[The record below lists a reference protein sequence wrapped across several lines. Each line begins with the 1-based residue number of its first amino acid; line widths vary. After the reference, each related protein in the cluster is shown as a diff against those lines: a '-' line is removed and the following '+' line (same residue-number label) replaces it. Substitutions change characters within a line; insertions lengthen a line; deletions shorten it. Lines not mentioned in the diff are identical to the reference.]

1 MYGLSLRGAESPTM
15 ILLPRREVLFMSEP
29 NVYRLNSKVV
39 ARSTEEWLTKRG
51 VTKEQIGQLVMLLQK
66 DYFPELT
73 LAECVVNV
81 EAVLS
86 KREVQNAVLTG
97 IQLDMLAEEGKLLP
111 PLQDMIAYD
120 EGLYG
125 CDEVLA
131 LSIVNV
137 YGSIGFTNFGYID
150 KFKPGVLKKLNDKNS
165 GQIHTFLDDI
175 VGAIA
180 AAASSRLAHRKQA
193 EREAAQEALDAGG
206 STD

>member
-1 MYGLSLRGAESPTM
+1 MYVCPAQVHDGGQRLRK
-15 ILLPRREVLFMSEP
+15 EVLYVSKP
-29 NVYRLNSKVV
+29 NVYRLNSKEV
-39 ARSTEEWLTKRG
+39 AKATEQWLAKRG
-51 VTKEQIGQLVMLLQK
+51 VTKEQIGQLVMFLQK

-73 LAECVVNV
+73 LAECVLNV
-81 EAVLS
+81 ESVLS

-111 PLQDMIAYD
+111 PLQDMISYD

-125 CDEVLA
+125 CDEILA

-150 KFKPGVLKKLNDKNS
+150 KLKPGVLKKLNDKNS
-165 GQIHTFLDDI
+165 GEIHTFLDDI

-180 AAASSRLAHRKQA
+180 ASASSRVAHRKQA
-193 EREAAQEALDAGG
+193 EREAILEAIQDSGK
-206 STD
+206 

>member
-1 MYGLSLRGAESPTM
+1 MYGLSVSGSDSHTK
-15 ILLPRREVLFMSEP
+15 LPATRREVLFMSEP
-29 NVYRLNSKVV
+29 NVYRLNSKAV
-39 ARSTEEWLTKRG
+39 AKATEEWLTARG

-66 DYFPELT
+66 DYFPDLT
-73 LAECVVNV
+73 LAECVTSV

-111 PLQDMIAYD
+111 PLQDMIKYD

-125 CDEVLA
+125 CDEILA

-150 KFKPGVLKKLNDKNS
+150 KFKPGVLKKLNDKSS

-193 EREAAQEALDAGG
+193 EREAALETLEG
-206 STD
+206 SGPE

>member
-1 MYGLSLRGAESPTM
+1 MYVCPVQVHDGGHWLRK
-15 ILLPRREVLFMSEP
+15 EVLFMSQP
-29 NVYRLNSKVV
+29 NLYRLNSKEVSR
-39 ARSTEEWLTKRG
+39 ATEEWLSKRG

-73 LAECVVNV
+73 LNECVVNV
-81 EAVLS
+81 QSVLS

-97 IQLDMLAEEGKLLP
+97 IQLDILAEEGKLLP
-111 PLQDMIAYD
+111 PLQDMISYD

-125 CDEVLA
+125 CDEILA

-150 KFKPGVLKKLNDKNS
+150 KLKPGVLKKLNDKNS
-165 GQIHTFLDDI
+165 GEIHTFLDDI

-180 AAASSRLAHRKQA
+180 AAASSRIAHRKQA
-193 EREAAQEALDAGG
+193 EREAVEEALRDGEK
-206 STD
+206 

>member
-1 MYGLSLRGAESPTM
+1 
-15 ILLPRREVLFMSEP
+15 MSQP
-29 NVYRLNSKVV
+29 NVYRLNSKEVSK
-39 ARSTEEWLTKRG
+39 ATEQWLMKRG
-51 VTKEQIGQLVMLLQK
+51 VNKEQIGQLVMLLQK

-73 LAECVVNV
+73 LAECVLNV
-81 EAVLS
+81 ESVLS

-111 PLQDMIAYD
+111 PLQDMISYD

-125 CDEVLA
+125 CDEILA

-150 KFKPGVLKKLNDKNS
+150 KLKPGVLKKLNDKNS
-165 GQIHTFLDDI
+165 GEIHTFLDDI

-180 AAASSRLAHRKQA
+180 AAASSRIAHRKQA
-193 EREAAQEALDAGG
+193 EREAVEEALQEGAK
-206 STD
+206 